1 MVALFAIA
9 LLENKDQ
16 FLMVRRIANAP
27 FGGGMYS
34 LVGGK
39 VDAGE
44 LGLHAIVREVYEET
58 GLNIAQQNF
67 ELVHTFHRRG
77 IESEFIALCFKAD
90 ISHLPAPT
98 NKEPDKHDD
107 MRFFSIND
115 LPEKMLSG
123 HKQAIQLIQK
133 NIRYSEHGWE

>member
-1 MVALFAIA
+1 MVTLFAIA

-16 FLMVRRIANAP
+16 LLMVRRIANAP

-58 GLNIAQQNF
+58 GLNIAQQDF

-77 IESEFIALCFKAD
+77 IESEFIALCFKTD
-90 ISHLPAPT
+90 ISHLAAPT
-98 NKEPDKHDD
+98 NKEPHKHDD

-115 LPEKMLSG
+115 LPENMLSA